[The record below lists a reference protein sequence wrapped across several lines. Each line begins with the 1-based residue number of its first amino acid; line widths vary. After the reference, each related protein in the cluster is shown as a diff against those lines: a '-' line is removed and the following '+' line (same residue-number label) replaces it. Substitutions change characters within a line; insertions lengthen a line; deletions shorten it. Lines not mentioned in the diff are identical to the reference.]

1 MLKSLS
7 EISGVSGFC
16 SPIREFILEN
26 IKSGEVTVDNLGNII
41 VYKKGKS
48 SDKKVMFCAHMDEV
62 GFMVTKITEG
72 GYIKFTS
79 CGGIDER
86 VIVSKRVLIGDKKI
100 PGVIGYK
107 AVHLQKKDE
116 RTKRV
121 EEKNLSIDI
130 GAENKEEAEKMVS
143 IGDYITF
150 DTKFSFFGDGFMKGK
165 ALDDRAGCAVLLKL
179 LEKDYPYDFYGVF
192 STCEEIGGIGA
203 RAAAKKIKPHMAL
216 VLEGTTCS
224 DVYGCEERDYVT
236 KLGDGVAIAIRDRSM
251 IANRKMVDF
260 LTHLADE
267 NGIKW
272 QYKKSI
278 SGGTDGG
285 AIHLAAGGIP
295 TAVMALPVRYI
306 HSPVSVASVSDYKEF
321 LSLAEIFADN
331 VKGVLL

>member
-1 MLKSLS
+1 MLKRLS

-16 SPIREFILEN
+16 SPIREFLLKN
-26 IKSGEVTVDNLGNII
+26 IKSGEVTVDNLGNIM
-41 VYKKGKS
+41 VYKKGTQ

-62 GFMVTKITEG
+62 GFMVTKITDG
-72 GYIKFTS
+72 GYIKFES

-116 RTKRV
+116 RSKKA

-130 GAENKEEAEKMVS
+130 GAKDKEEAEKLVS

-165 ALDDRAGCAVLLKL
+165 ALDDRVGCAVLLKL

-203 RAAAKKIKPHMAL
+203 RAAAKKIKPDIAL

-224 DVYGCEERDYVT
+224 DVYGCKERDFVT
-236 KLGDGVAIAIRDRSM
+236 RLGDGVCIPLRDRSM

-260 LTHLADE
+260 LIKLAND

-285 AIHLAAGGIP
+285 AIHLSSGGIP
-295 TAVMALPVRYI
+295 TAVLALPCRYI
-306 HSPVSVASVSDYKEF
+306 HSPVSVASVSDYEAF
-321 LSLAEIFADN
+321 INLAQIFAEN
-331 VKGVLL
+331 VKGELI

>member
-1 MLKSLS
+1 MLEKLS

-16 SPIREFILEN
+16 SPVREFLLDN
-26 IKSGEVTVDNLGNII
+26 IKSGEVSVDNLGNII
-41 VYKKGKS
+41 VYKKGQA

-62 GFMVTKITEG
+62 GFMVTKITDG

-86 VIVSKRVLIGDKKI
+86 VIVSKRVLIGDNKI

-130 GAENKEEAEKMVS
+130 GAKNKEEAEKKVS
-143 IGDYITF
+143 VGDYITF
-150 DTKFSFFGDGFMKGK
+150 DTKFSYFGDGFMKGK
-165 ALDDRAGCAVLLKL
+165 ALDDRAGCAVLLEL
-179 LEKDYPYDFYGVF
+179 LKKDYPYDFYGVF

-203 RAAAKKIKPHMAL
+203 RAAAKKIKPDMAL

-224 DVYGCEERDYVT
+224 DVYGCDERDYVT
-236 KLGDGVAIAIRDRSM
+236 KLKDGVAIPVRDRSM
-251 IANRKMVDF
+251 IANRNLVDF
-260 LTHLADE
+260 LIHLANE

-285 AIHLAAGGIP
+285 AIHLSSGGIP
-295 TAVMALPVRYI
+295 TAILALPVRYI
-306 HSPVSVASVSDYKEF
+306 HSPVGVASVSDYEAF
-321 LSLAEIFADN
+321 LNLAEIFADK
-331 VKGVLL
+331 VKGELL